1 MKNIGFIGCGNMG
14 GAIASALANDPDWK
28 IHINDARAE
37 HAREIADR
45 IGATACSLEVLMESC
60 DLIVLGVKP
69 QVLPYLYPSLRKIGT
84 AGKKWISLAAG
95 VALETLEK
103 ELTSTQIIR
112 IMPNI
117 AAEVGKAVTAITPH
131 PKADPDLVVEVSSIT
146 RQFGTSYGIP
156 EEQLAAFIGVSGSAI
171 ATCFAFMHGIA
182 MGGVDE
188 GLPYPTALALIRDTM
203 ESATALVR
211 QTGRNPIDL
220 LTNVCSAGGTTIEAM
235 KALADGALESTLMES
250 VTASAQKAKDLEEL
264 AKSRLR

>member
-14 GAIASALANDPDWK
+14 GAIAGALAKDPDWN
-28 IHINDARAE
+28 IHINDARTE
-37 HAREIADR
+37 HAQEMAKKT
-45 IGATACSLEVLMESC
+45 GATACSLEDLMESC
-60 DLIVLGVKP
+60 ELIVLAVKP
-69 QVLPYLYPSLRKIGT
+69 QVLPYLYPTLRKIGT
-84 AGKKWISLAAG
+84 TGKKWISLAAG

-103 ELTSTQIIR
+103 ELGSTQIVR

-131 PKADPDLVVEVSSIT
+131 AKADPALVVEVSTIA

-203 ESATALVR
+203 ESATSLVR
-211 QTGRNPIDL
+211 ASGRNPIDL

-235 KALADGALESTLMES
+235 KALANGALESTLMES
-250 VTASAQKAKDLEEL
+250 VTASAEKAKALEEA
-264 AKSRLR
+264 AKNRN

>member
-14 GAIASALANDPDWK
+14 GAIASALAKDPDWN
-28 IHINDARAE
+28 IHIHDARTE
-37 HAREIADR
+37 HAQEIAKKT
-45 IGATACSLEVLMESC
+45 GATACSLEALMESC
-60 DLIVLGVKP
+60 DLVVLAVKP

-84 AGKKWISLAAG
+84 IGKKWISLAAG

-103 ELTSTQIIR
+103 ELGSTQIVR

-131 PKADPDLVVEVSSIT
+131 LKADPALVVEVSTIA
-146 RQFGTSYGIP
+146 RQFGTSYGIS

-203 ESATALVR
+203 ESATSLIR
-211 QTGRNPIDL
+211 ETGRNPIDL
-220 LTNVCSAGGTTIEAM
+220 MTNVCSAGGTTIEAM
-235 KALADGALESTLMES
+235 KTLADGSLESTLMES
-250 VTASAQKAKDLEEL
+250 VTASAEKAKALEEA
-264 AKSRLR
+264 AKNRN